1 MTPRQAMLHGAFALG
16 VFSLVTAGSVAL
28 TRAVTA
34 ERIAAHQQ
42 AYQHRQ
48 LQEVLPAPFVDIA
61 VQTVLESSFE
71 LPSPE
76 KLGHQASQRDSQRGW
91 HVQSGTRSV
100 IILPV
105 VTRQGYNGEIQ
116 LLVGIDQQQRITG
129 VRVTQHQET
138 PGLGDDI
145 ERQRSDWITNFNGL
159 GLNSL
164 PPNGWA
170 VRKDG
175 GHFDAFTGATITPRA
190 VVNAVHRALNYVA
203 DTDLPI
209 TFEEPSP

>member
-1 MTPRQAMLHGAFALG
+1 MTPRQAMLRGALALG
-16 VFSLVTAGSVAL
+16 LFSLVTAGSVAL

-48 LQEVLPAPFVDIA
+48 LQEVLPASFADIP
-61 VQTVLESSFE
+61 VQTVVESSFE

-76 KLGHQASQRDSQRGW
+76 QLGHRASQQGW
-91 HVQSGTRSV
+91 HVQNGNQSV
-100 IILPV
+100 IILPL
-105 VTRQGYNGEIQ
+105 VTRQGYNGEIH
-116 LLVGIDQQQRITG
+116 LLVGIDQQRRITG

-145 ERQRSDWITNFNGL
+145 ERKRSDWITRFNGL
-159 GLNSL
+159 GLDNL
-164 PPNGWA
+164 PPDEWA

-175 GHFDAFTGATITPRA
+175 GHFEAFSGATITPRA
-190 VVNAVHRALNYVA
+190 VVNAVYQALNYVA
-203 DTDLPI
+203 DTHLPI
-209 TFEEPSP
+209 TFEEPTP